1 MEWLLTK
8 LVSTFGFVEQIIA
21 FSVSHPEAAA
31 FWGGVALVILNYI
44 VKITPT
50 KVDDSIFSAV
60 SRAVSEGVAKT
71 IKARKK

>member
-8 LVSTFGFVEQIIA
+8 LVSTFDFVEQIIA
-21 FSVSHPEAAA
+21 FSVAHPEAAA

-44 VKITPT
+44 VKLTPT